1 MFDGG
6 IPMAY
11 LGIDVGTNSCKAVLL
26 TRDGEIAF
34 SGARHYELVLPG
46 ALCAELPPQTVW
58 QSVLSLLR
66 EAAARAES
74 IEKIQAVSF
83 SILGEAVTPIDS
95 RGEPL
100 ANTLVSM
107 DYRGI
112 EECRRIPQLINI
124 RTLYA
129 QTGQP
134 CNPMYPVSKIL
145 WWREHR
151 PELYARVW
159 KFLCWEDFLSFKLCG
174 KPCMSFSLASRTM
187 FFNPFTKDWSRDV
200 LAALRLDRELFAEL
214 LPSAQVIG
222 EVIPAVS
229 SEVGLPAGTVVVTGG
244 WDQACAALGAG
255 VTTGGVLLENFGT
268 TIFLGLLLHRSMQS
282 QIDDHD
288 FCEAGYQLNAFFFD
302 ETLLLN
308 GGTLSGG
315 ILLKWFRDRIKS
327 ELTEQLSQQGGDG
340 LRFLMEKLS
349 PEPALSFFIPS
360 FTGSGTPFANPDLR
374 GGVLNLDYRVDYR
387 DIFKAL
393 LESLGFEVKRNI
405 DFLERKLGQRI
416 DRVLF
421 TGGGNQSPFFCG
433 LKSCILEREIIAPS
447 VHDVSALGAA
457 LLAAAGVDGWDR
469 SFALIEHLHAS
480 LSRYSETDAE
490 RLSGYRAK
498 YRTYCRLLEKF
509 PEIVLSV

>member
-1 MFDGG
+1 
-6 IPMAY
+6 MAY

-26 TRDGEIAF
+26 TQDGEIVF
-34 SGARHYELVLPG
+34 SGSRNYKLVLPG
-46 ALCAELPPQTVW
+46 ALCAELPPQTVL
-58 QSVLSLLR
+58 QSVLSLLQ
-66 EAAARAES
+66 EAAARSES

-83 SILGEAVTPIDS
+83 SVLGEAVTPIDS

-112 EECRRIPQLINI
+112 EECRKIPQLVDI

-151 PELYARVW
+151 PDIYARVW

-174 KPCMSFSLASRTM
+174 KPYMSFSLASRTM
-187 FFNPFTKDWSRDV
+187 LFNPFTKDWSDNI
-200 LAALRLDRELFAEL
+200 LSALQLDRELFAEL
-214 LPSAQVIG
+214 FPSAQVIG
-222 EVIPAVS
+222 EVIPVVS
-229 SEVGLPAGTVVVTGG
+229 SKVGLPAGTVVVTGG

-255 VTTGGVLLENFGT
+255 LTTGGILLDNFGT
-268 TIFLGLLLHRSMQS
+268 TIFLGLLLHRLMQS
-282 QIDDHD
+282 QIDHD
-288 FCEAGYQLNAFFFD
+288 FCEAGYQLNTFFFD

-315 ILLKWFRDRIKS
+315 ILLKWFHDQIKS
-327 ELTEQLSQQGGDG
+327 ELTEHLSQQGKDG
-340 LRFLMEKLS
+340 LRFLMENLS
-349 PEPALSFFIPS
+349 LEPAFSFFIPS

-374 GGVLNLDYRVDYR
+374 GGILNLDYRVDYR

-393 LESLGFEVKRNI
+393 LESLCFEVKRNI
-405 DFLERKLGQRI
+405 DFLERKLGQKI

-421 TGGGNQSPFFCG
+421 TGGGSQSPFFCG
-433 LKSCILEREIIAPS
+433 LKSCILEREIVTPS
-447 VHDVSALGAA
+447 IHDVSALGAA
-457 LLAAAGVDGWDR
+457 LLAAAGVDGWDKT
-469 SFALIEHLHAS
+469 FALIEHLSSS
-480 LSRYSETDAE
+480 LSRYGETNTK
-490 RLSGYRAK
+490 RSSGYRAK
-498 YRTYCRLLEKF
+498 YQTYCRLLEKF
-509 PEIVLSV
+509 PEIALSFQQSV